1 MAPARSVLTWPPSE
15 MITTSDYSTPV
26 PTSMASAM
34 QAVAVRSAVDLLSSL
49 ASELPVQVFSGTGAS
64 KREMPVPGYLLDPAG
79 DGQGLNDW
87 TYQVM
92 ISWLLRGNLYGDV
105 LARSPSNY
113 PTQVLPLNP
122 DAVFGWLDG
131 DGVVHWSVDGREVEN
146 PAQTFLHRRVNPMP
160 GAVLGLSPISANA
173 NQIGLNIASNRF
185 GLQFFTDG
193 ASPMSMLLNEEVE
206 LDGGQI
212 KRAKEKFLAAL
223 RGTRE
228 PLVMGKGW
236 KYQSLSIAP
245 EEGQFLETNQ
255 FSAAE
260 CARIFGP
267 GVAEILGYSSGS
279 SMTYANVESR
289 SIHLLVYTLHRW
301 LRRVERLL
309 TDMLPRPQ
317 FARLN
322 RKALLESTTL
332 QRFQVHEIALRN
344 AIETVNEV
352 RELEE
357 LRPVEWGDEPMM
369 LQTQDQEAPAEEEAP
384 PEPEPAPATDKKGK

>member
-1 MAPARSVLTWPPSE
+1 
-15 MITTSDYSTPV
+15 MIVTSDYSNPV
-26 PTSMASAM
+26 PTSMTGAM
-34 QAVAVRSAVDLLSSL
+34 QAVAVRSAVDLLASL
-49 ASELPVQVFSGTGAS
+49 ASELPVQVFSGTGSA
-64 KREMPVPGYLLDPAG
+64 KREITTPGYLLDPAG
-79 DGQGLNDW
+79 DGHGVQDW
-87 TYQVM
+87 IYQIMV
-92 ISWLLRGNLYGDV
+92 SWLLRGNLYGDV
-105 LARSPSNY
+105 LARSPSNF

-122 DAVFGWLDG
+122 DAVFGWVDG
-131 DGVVHWSVDGREVEN
+131 EGVVHWSVDGREVEN
-146 PAQTFLHRRVNPMP
+146 PASTFLHKRVNPMP
-160 GAVLGLSPISANA
+160 GAILGLSPIANNA
-173 NQIGLNIASNRF
+173 TQIGVNIASNRF

-193 ASPMSMLLNEEVE
+193 ASPASMLINEEME

-317 FARLN
+317 NARLN

-357 LRPVEWGDEPMM
+357 MQPVEWGDEPIM
-369 LQTQDQEAPAEEEAP
+369 LQTQEDQPPAEEEAP
-384 PEPEPAPATDKKGK
+384 PPPEPTPAKGK

>member
-1 MAPARSVLTWPPSE
+1 MVQ
-15 MITTSDYSTPV
+15 TSDYSTPV
-26 PTSMASAM
+26 PTSMGSSV

-49 ASELPVQVFSGTGAS
+49 ASELPVQVFSGSGST
-64 KREMPVPGYLLDPAG
+64 KRQITTPGYLLDPAG
-79 DGQGLNDW
+79 DGHGLPDW
-87 TYQVM
+87 IYQVM

-105 LARSPSNY
+105 LARSPSQF

-131 DGVVHWSVDGREVEN
+131 DGVVHWSVDGRPVEN
-146 PAQTFLHRRVNPMP
+146 PASTFLHRRVNPMP

-173 NQIGLNIASNRF
+173 VQIGLNIASNRF

-193 ASPMSMLLNEEVE
+193 AQPSAMLTNEEVE

-236 KYQSLSIAP
+236 KYQGLSIAP

-255 FSAAE
+255 WSAAE

-289 SIHLLVYTLHRW
+289 SIHLLVYTLHKW

-309 TDMLPRPQ
+309 TEMLPRPQ

-357 LRPVEWGDEPMM
+357 LEPVEWGDEPLVVQQM
-369 LQTQDQEAPAEEEAP
+369 DQQAPPPAEDTP
-384 PEPEPAPATDKKGK
+384 PPPEPAPATKGK